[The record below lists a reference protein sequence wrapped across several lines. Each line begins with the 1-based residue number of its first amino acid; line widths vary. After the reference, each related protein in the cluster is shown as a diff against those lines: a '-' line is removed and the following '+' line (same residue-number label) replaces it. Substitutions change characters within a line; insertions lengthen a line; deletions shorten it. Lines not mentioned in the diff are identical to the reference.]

1 MFGNIRIISDEWQTE
16 RLTVRNSRDHEVREL
31 QELYKEFFSYFMN
44 FSSPGKYSPL
54 HIRNC
59 LEKGDLPPGG
69 LKRCYQLKSIYRNRD
84 MKLIGFFAGYHGYPE
99 REIFYIGQLFIRS
112 DFQGKG
118 VGGEVVE
125 RCVAEV
131 VKAGFRELRL
141 TVDIK
146 NWPAIRFWLK
156 NGFDRIT
163 TFVGDKEYSNKS
175 SAKIELARTNMC

>member
-1 MFGNIRIISDEWQTE
+1 
-16 RLTVRNSRDHEVREL
+16 
-31 QELYKEFFSYFMN
+31 
-44 FSSPGKYSPL
+44 
-54 HIRNC
+54 
-59 LEKGDLPPGG
+59 
-69 LKRCYQLKSIYRNRD
+69 
-84 MKLIGFFAGYHGYPE
+84 
-99 REIFYIGQLFIRS
+99 
-112 DFQGKG
+112 
-118 VGGEVVE
+118 
-125 RCVAEV
+125 V